1 LGITSGSNV
10 VYGLTFLTALPQY
23 ECQAYYKGYS
33 TYHWE
38 KCDRDEI
45 CEAKESDSKSLL
57 NNWRIDYDASTSYHN
72 WVDPDVMDLTCVNK
86 NAIGA
91 LGSAYFVGFAV
102 SAGVVPRLAD
112 KQGRRNAYIASLGI
126 QFFVYILICICKNVY
141 LALFYYLLIGLCAGG
156 RIAVGT
162 MYMNE
167 FIPEKY
173 RLWVTT
179 SMNLTDSTTM
189 LI

>member
-1 LGITSGSNV
+1 M

-23 ECQAYYKGYS
+23 ECQSYYQGYS
-33 TYHWE
+33 TYHWD
-38 KCDRDEI
+38 KCERDEI
-45 CEAKESDSKSLL
+45 CEAKESDFR
-57 NNWRIDYDASTSYHN
+57 WRIDYEASTSYHN

-91 LGSAYFVGFAV
+91 LGSAYFVGFAI

-112 KQGRRNAYIASLGI
+112 KQGRRNPYIASLALHFI
-126 QFFVYILICICKNVY
+126 VYILICICKNVY

-156 RIAVGT
+156 RIVVGT
-162 MYMNE
+162 MYINE

-179 SMNLTDSTTM
+179 FTGLTDSTTM